1 MKVGSG
7 GEEGAGRRGK
17 KCERK
22 KEVERNCEY
31 LNLLC
36 CILEILVHRYTV
48 RFHHNLHEMWTTESC
63 IITLAAHIIYRSG
76 LANGAY
82 KEKCKFLHIIIW
94 IIDKPTDN

>member
-48 RFHHNLHEMWTTESC
+48 RFHHNLHEM
-63 IITLAAHIIYRSG
+63 
-76 LANGAY
+76 
-82 KEKCKFLHIIIW
+82 
-94 IIDKPTDN
+94 